1 MEKLY
6 GLFAE
11 ALLNQKTRH
20 TVQKKER
27 KRKQDQSINSVTS
40 NLNLRFV
47 LHFENTQKRGS
58 SFTAEKYDD
67 SLGWRQN
74 SPHHNMIQESH

>member
-20 TVQKKER
+20 TEQKKKE
-27 KRKQDQSINSVTS
+27 KQDQSIKSVTC
-40 NLNLRFV
+40 NLNLRLFRIFKIPKNV
-47 LHFENTQKRGS
+47 GRHLPQK
-58 SFTAEKYDD
+58 KYDD